1 MKCDAR
7 LHFYLDV
14 PRRGS
19 EGCNHSA
26 HQRALLQPHCS
37 LTWLLYRCLPHQFN
51 YGFLQMQINGESANV
66 NVAVYA
72 LHELYNSII
81 EQQDINSHTSY
92 NFKFQTTWLVWN
104 TENLVE
110 AIQTTKPKHVDHI
123 TMFTCL
129 YRRSSERVRRASKTN
144 HLITSQPQYQHHHTN
159 KYKQQIT
166 LERPQTRRLG
176 IYRFTTDRDSSTVSS
191 LFHIH

>member
-1 MKCDAR
+1 MQKMKSDAR

-92 NFKFQTTWLVWN
+92 NFKFQTTWLV
-104 TENLVE
+104 
-110 AIQTTKPKHVDHI
+110 
-123 TMFTCL
+123 
-129 YRRSSERVRRASKTN
+129 
-144 HLITSQPQYQHHHTN
+144 
-159 KYKQQIT
+159 
-166 LERPQTRRLG
+166 
-176 IYRFTTDRDSSTVSS
+176 
-191 LFHIH
+191 